1 MHHSSLSRIS
11 TTTSSFPQTLLN
23 PVSPQQ
29 SPLGGLEAL
38 VQAATAE
45 RDRLEAKASLDR
57 RPDATRSVVQRS
69 PERHFHPSLEAPRMH
84 LQAPAPRAP
93 VTPTAISGP
102 LLRDSYSES
111 SIRIGVSPEA
121 HPSKRRRQSDSNSA
135 SDRSWDSL
143 PSWDSSSQFSGLM
156 GPGIKPRRLSSE
168 IRTEVPHAPV
178 MSSQVTEESS
188 TRGRRVSPVR
198 DRTTRTQLMVEDKH
212 TFHSHVPTYRDLAPA
227 TIPLG
232 DDQHILRTAETRH
245 RDIRSNIDSHPP
257 RPKISHSNVIL
268 ERHSALPGT
277 PSPPASSTTLLGPSA
292 TPPSVLQQ
300 QTFLPEEDEG
310 RSTQIHTPP
319 RNNAS
324 VSVGTILPKSVG
336 TQGSDSLR
344 EAEDVTSIRA
354 SALQESPVALP
365 ESFPPD
371 NVRSPTTKHG
381 GRVILASPPTSNAL
395 DDGPSSVGLVKSLS
409 PPPPHPNVRTDTAHA
424 VPDTELSPRIPDLP
438 PHEDAPYQPPSEHEA
453 DPPPAT
459 ASPSPHP
466 PSPAAPDS
474 GDETSPDHPMEEWIS
489 SAPETRAAAYN
500 PELEIP
506 ADAETS
512 YVSSG
517 VDEVVRSPATTPLVA
532 ESSSLPMPDA
542 LPKIEDASRS
552 INLDDD
558 EASAVDSR
566 QGQIPEQRHVDMD
579 VDEELLS
586 LIGDDLPGRGS
597 QTKSKKHDF
606 VSSEGKHSS
615 RSPLPKQET
624 TLSTL
629 SSPDSSPVVAVPAHA
644 VKQERASVL
653 PTDTAV
659 GTRDSETSSVKLD
672 ERPSQKKKVISSH
685 WHFACPSDSVQG
697 EASATAQEP
706 C

>member
-57 RPDATRSVVQRS
+57 RPEATRSVVQRS
-69 PERHFHPSLEAPRMH
+69 PERHFHSSHEAPRMH

-93 VTPTAISGP
+93 VTPSTISGP

-111 SIRIGVSPEA
+111 SLRIGVSPEA

-168 IRTEVPHAPV
+168 IRTEVLHAPV

-198 DRTTRTQLMVEDKH
+198 DHAIRTQLMVEEDKH
-212 TFHSHVPTYRDLAPA
+212 TFQSHVPIYRDLAPA
-227 TIPLG
+227 INPPDG
-232 DDQHILRTAETRH
+232 QHILRTAETRPNLH
-245 RDIRSNIDSHPP
+245 RDIRSNIDTHPP

-268 ERHSALPGT
+268 ERHSVLLGP
-277 PSPPASSTTLLGPSA
+277 PSPPASSSTLLGLSA
-292 TPPSVLQQ
+292 APPLALQQ
-300 QTFLPEEDEG
+300 QTLAPEDDERRG
-310 RSTQIHTPP
+310 TQTHTLP
-319 RNNAS
+319 RNDAL
-324 VSVGTILPKSVG
+324 VSVGTISPKTLG
-336 TQGSDSLR
+336 IQRFDSLR

-354 SALQESPVALP
+354 SASQESPVASA

-371 NVRSPTTKHG
+371 NNNSPTTKHG
-381 GRVILASPPTSNAL
+381 GRVILASPSTLNSL
-395 DDGPSSVGLVKSLS
+395 DDGTSSTGLVKSLS
-409 PPPPHPNVRTDTAHA
+409 PPPPRPNVRTDTAHA
-424 VPDTELSPRIPDLP
+424 IPNTELSPRIPDLP
-438 PHEDAPYQPPSEHEA
+438 PHENAPYQPSDHEA
-453 DPPPAT
+453 DPPLTT

-466 PSPAAPDS
+466 PSPAALGS
-474 GDETSPDHPMEEWIS
+474 GDETSPDRPMQAWIS
-489 SAPETRAAAYN
+489 SAPETRATTSN
-500 PELEIP
+500 PLLEIP
-506 ADAETS
+506 VNAETS
-512 YVSSG
+512 YVSSEVDG
-517 VDEVVRSPATTPLVA
+517 VLRSPATTPLVA
-532 ESSSLPMPDA
+532 ESSSFPMPDDP
-542 LPKIEDASRS
+542 PKIDDASRS
-552 INLDDD
+552 LNLDDDD

-566 QGQIPEQRHVDMD
+566 RGQIAEQRRVDMD

-597 QTKSKKHDF
+597 QSKSKKHDF
-606 VSSEGKHSS
+606 VSSEGKYSS
-615 RSPLPKQET
+615 RSPFPKQEST
-624 TLSTL
+624 FSTL
-629 SSPDSSPVVAVPAHA
+629 SSPDSSPAVTVPVHT
-644 VKQERASVL
+644 VTQERVPVL
-653 PTDTAV
+653 PTDAAA
-659 GTRDSETSSVKLD
+659 GTRDSETSSVKLE
-672 ERPSQKKKVISSH
+672 ERPSQKKKVNLTILAFH
-685 WHFACPSDSVQG
+685 LPI
-697 EASATAQEP
+697 
-706 C
+706 

>member
-57 RPDATRSVVQRS
+57 RPDAATRSVVQRS

-93 VTPTAISGP
+93 VTPAAISGP

-111 SIRIGVSPEA
+111 SLRIGVSPEA

-168 IRTEVPHAPV
+168 NRTEVLHAPV
-178 MSSQVTEESS
+178 MSSQATEESS

-198 DRTTRTQLMVEDKH
+198 DRATRTQLMVEEDKH
-212 TFHSHVPTYRDLAPA
+212 AFQGHVPTYRDLAPA
-227 TIPLG
+227 TIPPDG
-232 DDQHILRTAETRH
+232 QHILRTAETRPNLH
-245 RDIRSNIDSHPP
+245 WDIRSNIDAHPP

-268 ERHSALPGT
+268 ERHSALPGP
-277 PSPPASSTTLLGPSA
+277 PSPPASSSTLLGPLA
-292 TPPSVLQQ
+292 TPPSALRQ
-300 QTFLPEEDEG
+300 QTLVSEGDER
-310 RSTQIHTPP
+310 RSTQTHTPP
-319 RNNAS
+319 RNDAL
-324 VSVGTILPKSVG
+324 VSVGTVSPPKSIGV
-336 TQGSDSLR
+336 QRSDSLR
-344 EAEDVTSIRA
+344 EAEDVTSMRA
-354 SALQESPVALP
+354 SASQEPPVALP

-371 NVRSPTTKHG
+371 SDNSPTTKHG
-381 GRVILASPPTSNAL
+381 GRVILASPSTLNTL
-395 DDGPSSVGLVKSLS
+395 DDGTSSAGLVKSLS
-409 PPPPHPNVRTDTAHA
+409 PPPPRPNVRTDTAHA
-424 VPDTELSPRIPDLP
+424 IPDTELSPRIPDLP

-453 DPPPAT
+453 DPPLTT
-459 ASPSPHP
+459 ASPSPRP
-466 PSPAAPDS
+466 PSPAAPGS
-474 GDETSPDHPMEEWIS
+474 GDETSSDRPMEAWIS
-489 SAPETRAAAYN
+489 SAPETRATTSN
-500 PELEIP
+500 PQLEIP
-506 ADAETS
+506 VNAETS

-532 ESSSLPMPDA
+532 ESSSFPMPDEP
-542 LPKIEDASRS
+542 PKIDDTSRS
-552 INLDDD
+552 LNLDDDD
-558 EASAVDSR
+558 EASAVASR
-566 QGQIPEQRHVDMD
+566 QGQIAEQRHVDMD

-597 QTKSKKHDF
+597 QNKLKKHDF
-606 VSSEGKHSS
+606 VSSEGKYSS
-615 RSPLPKQET
+615 RSPLPKQE
-624 TLSTL
+624 STFSAQ
-629 SSPDSSPVVAVPAHA
+629 SSPDSSPVVTVPVHA
-644 VKQERASVL
+644 VTLERASVL

-659 GTRDSETSSVKLD
+659 GTRDSETSSVKLE
-672 ERPSQKKKVISSH
+672 ERPSQKKKVNFTILA
-685 WHFACPSDSVQG
+685 FRLPI
-697 EASATAQEP
+697 
-706 C
+706 